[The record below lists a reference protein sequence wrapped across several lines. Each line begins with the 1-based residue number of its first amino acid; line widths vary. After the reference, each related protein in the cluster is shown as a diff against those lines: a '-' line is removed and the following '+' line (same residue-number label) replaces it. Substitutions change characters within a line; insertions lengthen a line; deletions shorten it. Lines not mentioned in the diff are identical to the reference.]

1 MTNCPCGSGLGYDSC
16 CEPFITGKAQAPT
29 PEALMRSRYSAFSM
43 LAIDYLYE
51 TLAPGHRD
59 DFNRAE
65 TETWAKSAQWQ
76 GLDINA
82 TAGGGEGEDEGTVDF
97 TARFRLEGRNE
108 AHREL
113 SLFRRVDGR
122 WYYVDGQVGGPKPEQ
137 RRVAVK
143 AGRNDP
149 CPCGSGKKFKKCCGA

>member
-1 MTNCPCGSGLGYDSC
+1 MSLCPCGSGQSYDSC
-16 CEPFITGKAQAPT
+16 CEPFITGKAVAPT
-29 PEALMRSRYSAFSM
+29 PEALMRSRYSAFTVA
-43 LAIDYLYE
+43 AIDYLE
-51 TLAPGHRD
+51 DSLSPDERA

-65 TETWAKSAQWQ
+65 TEKWAKSSQWL
-76 GLDINA
+76 GLTIHG
-82 TAGGGEGEDEGTVDF
+82 TTGGAEGDDEGTVDF
-97 TARFRLEGRNE
+97 TARFRLENRNE

-122 WYYVDGQVGGPKPEQ
+122 WKYAGGQLGGAPVEQ
-137 RRVAVK
+137 RRVTVK